1 MAITKII
8 LQQMVTMDQNS
19 ITASKYPKYTV
30 VLGNTIS
37 SITAGELTSA
47 IESSKASAAAAKTSK
62 TNAKQSEL
70 NAKNSENE
78 AEISATSSQQSATQS
93 ASSATASAD
102 SAKAAKTSET
112 NAKTSETN
120 AKASEIAAKTSETNA
135 KSSETK
141 AKTSKTNAKTSE
153 TNAAASAAAAKISE
167 TNAKTSETRAAKSA
181 ASAADSKGFRDE
193 AETFST
199 QAATSASAAK
209 TSETK
214 AKTSE
219 TNAKASVT
227 KAKASETNAASS
239 ATSAS
244 QSVTTIQ
251 GLKSDVEQLK
261 SDTQAIKNSAVTET
275 TAIKADVAQLKTDT
289 QGIKNSAITETTT
302 LKNQA
307 ATSATNA
314 ANSAA
319 EAGRQAT
326 AAANSANTAKTEAD
340 RSKTEADRSEAAAN
354 SAPDIQPLPDVWIPF
369 NDSLDMI
376 TGFAPGYK
384 KITVGDEE
392 ITLPS
397 DKIVSF
403 TRASTATYIN
413 KSGVLTVAGIDE
425 PRFEKDGLLIEGQR
439 TNYHLNSLTPSKWGA
454 TTSVTITESG
464 VDEFGFTYG
473 RFQVTDEKIGTNTAM
488 NITAV
493 SGGRGVDVTG
503 TEKYV
508 TTSCRVKSDSANIQC
523 RIRFERYDG
532 SAHFYLADAYL
543 NITDMSIRKT
553 GGGAA
558 RITARAEKESNGW
571 IYFEVTYQSEAIDNM
586 VGSRI
591 QIAPPVS
598 PGTYSGGEYLQVAT
612 PQVEGGACASSFII
626 TEATPVTRASD
637 MVTLPI
643 KNNLYNLPFTVLVEA
658 HKNWSITPNAAP
670 RVFDTSGHQT
680 GAATILAFGSAEG
693 DNDGFPY
700 CDIGKSN
707 RRVYENAKLKKMIMG
722 MRVKSDYNTCC
733 VSNARISSETKTEW
747 RYIQSTATIR
757 IGGQTTTG
765 KRHLFGHVR
774 NFRIWHKELTDRQM
788 KEYV

>member
-1 MAITKII
+1 MAITTKII
-8 LQQMVTMDQNS
+8 VQQILNIDDTKA
-19 ITASKYPKYTV
+19 TASKFPRYTV
-30 VLGNTIS
+30 TLGNSIS
-37 SITAGELTSA
+37 SITANELVSS
-47 IESSKASAAAAKTSK
+47 IEAAAK
-62 TNAKQSEL
+62 
-70 NAKNSENE
+70 
-78 AEISATSSQQSATQS
+78 
-93 ASSATASAD
+93 
-102 SAKAAKTSET
+102 
-112 NAKTSETN
+112 
-120 AKASEIAAKTSETNA
+120 
-135 KSSETK
+135 
-141 AKTSKTNAKTSE
+141 
-153 TNAAASAAAAKISE
+153 SAAAAKISE
-167 TNAKTSETRAAKSA
+167 TNAKISETNAA
-181 ASAADSKGFRDE
+181 ASAANSKGFRDE
-193 AETFST
+193 AETFAR

-209 TSETK
+209 V
-214 AKTSE
+214 SE
-219 TNAKASVT
+219 TNAKASET
-227 KAKASETNAASS
+227 KAKASETKAKASENNAASS

-307 ATSATNA
+307 ANSATSA
-314 ANSAA
+314 ANSAT
-319 EAGRQAT
+319 EAGKQAT
-326 AAANSANTAKTEAD
+326 NAANSANTAKTEAD

-354 SAPDIQPLPDVWIPF
+354 STPDIQPLPDVWIPF

-376 TGFAPGYK
+376 TGFAPDYKK

-413 KSGVLTVAGIDE
+413 KSGVLTVAGINE

-439 TNYHLNSLTPSKWGA
+439 TNYHLNSLTPSKWEA

-473 RFQVTDEKIGTNTAM
+473 RFQIKDEKIGTNTAM
-488 NITAV
+488 NIAAI

-532 SAHFYLADAYL
+532 SAYFYLADAYL

-553 GGGAA
+553 EVGAA

-586 VGSRI
+586 VSSQI

-626 TEATPVTRASD
+626 TEETPVTRASD

-658 HKNWSITPNAAP
+658 HKNWSITPSAAP
-670 RVFDTSGHQT
+670 RVFDTRGHQT
-680 GAATILAFGSAEG
+680 EAAIILAFGSAEG

-757 IGGQTTTG
+757 IGGQTTRG
-765 KRHLFGHVR
+765 ERHLFGHVR